1 MSEETTFY
9 QRSKEAILSRAK
21 NCYEINKD
29 LLWEKARK
37 KYKELSEEK
46 KNIRR
51 EHGRN
56 KYHNMSGGKKQRL
69 KEYQR
74 DCREAK
80 KSQFSDQ
87 YINKVK
93 PK

>member
-9 QRSKEAILSRAK
+9 QRSKEAILRRAK

-56 KYHNMSGGKKQRL
+56 KYHNMSGGKKTKIERISKRL
-69 KEYQR
+69 
-74 DCREAK
+74 
-80 KSQFSDQ
+80 
-87 YINKVK
+87 
-93 PK
+93 P

>member
-56 KYHNMSGGKKQRL
+56 KYHNMSGGKKTKIERISNRL
-69 KEYQR
+69 
-74 DCREAK
+74 
-80 KSQFSDQ
+80 S
-87 YINKVK
+87 
-93 PK
+93 

>member
-21 NCYEINKD
+21 NCCEINKD

-56 KYHNMSGGKKQRL
+56 KYHNMSGGKKTKIERISKRL
-69 KEYQR
+69 
-74 DCREAK
+74 
-80 KSQFSDQ
+80 S
-87 YINKVK
+87 
-93 PK
+93 